1 MYILKSMIVS
11 GFFLLTLNSCNQPT
25 SKTQAP
31 AAPSETAPTL
41 TIDGNYVT
49 AEYDKRAEGF
59 DWVGVTIKSEQD
71 SSITIQVRS
80 RADNKKPTCTLDAKA
95 TKTKDNT
102 YRATLEGKAVL
113 FAFDATSLTITPENP
128 ADAAVLNFYCSGG
141 GSLAGTYK
149 KNAEAL
155 DPTQID
161 KTSYQKT
168 LSLQGIT
175 FDIQS
180 INKDGK
186 EQLSI
191 TPAGLSV
198 DNQIVTHDITGETV
212 LNAEIEDMNSDG
224 YPELLIYTQSHGSG
238 SYGNVIGYSVNNGK
252 SMSTIFFP
260 SVSENA
266 KINQGYQGHDEFA
279 MVETSLAQRFP
290 IYKDRDTNAKPT
302 GKTRQIEYELKD
314 GEASRKLVVKKVS
327 EF

>member
-1 MYILKSMIVS
+1 MYIIKSIVVS
-11 GFFLLTLNSCNQPT
+11 GFFLLTLNSCNQPN
-25 SKTQAP
+25 SKIQAKET
-31 AAPSETAPTL
+31 ETAASL

-49 AEYDKRAEGF
+49 ADYDQRAEGF

-80 RADNKKPTCTLDAKA
+80 RADKKKPTCTLDAKA
-95 TKTKDNT
+95 TKTTENI

-113 FAFDATSLTITPENP
+113 FTFDATSLTIKPENP
-128 ADAAVLNFYCSGG
+128 ADAAILKFYCSGG

-175 FDIQS
+175 FYIQS
-180 INKDGK
+180 IKKAGK

-198 DNQIVTHDITGETV
+198 DNKMLNHDITGETII
-212 LNAEIEDMNSDG
+212 NAEIEDMNQDG

-238 SYGNVIGYSVNNGK
+238 SYGNVIAYSVNNGK
-252 SMSTIFFP
+252 SISQIFFP
-260 SVSENA
+260 PVSENS

-290 IYKDRDTNAKPT
+290 IYKDGDTNAKPT